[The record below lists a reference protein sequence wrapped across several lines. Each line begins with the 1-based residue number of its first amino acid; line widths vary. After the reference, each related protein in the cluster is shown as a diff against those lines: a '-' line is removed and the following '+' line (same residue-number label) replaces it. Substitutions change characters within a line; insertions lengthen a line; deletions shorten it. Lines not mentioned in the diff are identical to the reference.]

1 MEKTQACD
9 ECKMRAKYDKNPKSF
24 AGRFWKWHI
33 KFCPGWKMYMKSID
47 DTLTKIVLQNNVPLF
62 LTGRCRTFSLSTPL
76 TA

>member
-9 ECKMRAKYDKNPKSF
+9 ECKMRAKYDENPKSF

-47 DTLTKIVLQNNVPLF
+47 DEKRLQVAQKYNLKKYMN
-62 LTGRCRTFSLSTPL
+62 
-76 TA
+76 